1 MLNDR
6 KCDLYKYLI
15 IQYIDN
21 EISDED
27 EIKLKTHL
35 LSCSHCKR
43 EYEEFQNVRGVSKE
57 MKNKILPDM
66 AWDEYWRHVYNR
78 LERGFSWILISI
90 GAIILLGIAVYHF
103 LWDILSSTQMTFL
116 EKFGVLVLVLGFI
129 VLFISVVREKLMV
142 RKHDKYKEIVL

>member
-1 MLNDR
+1 MFNDR

-27 EIKLKTHL
+27 ENKLKTHL
-35 LSCSHCKR
+35 LSCSNCKK
-43 EYEEFQNVRGVSKE
+43 EYEEFQNVKGVSKE

-116 EKFGVLVLVLGFI
+116 EKFGILVLVLGFI

-142 RKHDKYKEIVL
+142 RKHDKYKEIVR

>member
-1 MLNDR
+1 MFNDK

-15 IQYIDN
+15 IQFIDN

-35 LSCSHCKR
+35 LSCSNCQK
-43 EYEEFQNVRGVSKE
+43 EYEEFKNLKGVSKE

-78 LERGFSWILISI
+78 LERGVSWILISI
-90 GAIILLGIAVYHF
+90 GSIILLGIAVYHF
-103 LWDILSSTQMTFL
+103 LWDILSSTQMTAF
-116 EKFGVLVLVLGFI
+116 EKFGILVLVLGFI
-129 VLFISVVREKLMV
+129 VLFISVVREKLMA
-142 RKHDKYKEIVL
+142 RKHDKYKEIVR